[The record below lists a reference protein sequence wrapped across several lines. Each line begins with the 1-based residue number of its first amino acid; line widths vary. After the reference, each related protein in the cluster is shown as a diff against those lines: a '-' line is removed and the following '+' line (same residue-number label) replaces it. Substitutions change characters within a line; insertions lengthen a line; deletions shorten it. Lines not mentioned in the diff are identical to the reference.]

1 MTFPSLQD
9 VLLLPDFASMDPIGL
24 AAKLDK
30 KLVNNQQAIEQLLKN
45 QDTPNYNRLV
55 PALEQLGDEVDQ
67 LWGPLSHLHGV
78 SNRDDIRAAFDECLP
93 KLTAYATQMG
103 QNKALYLAFVDLLK
117 SDDFN
122 QLSQSKQQF
131 VKLQIRDFKLAG
143 VALNPQKQKEYGEL
157 KQQMAE
163 LSTQFSNHLMDAT
176 ESWSKHVT
184 DSEGLLGLPES
195 ALQQAQEA
203 AKSKG
208 LDGYLLKLD
217 FSCYHSV
224 MTFAEKSDLRQEIY
238 QAFNTR
244 ASDQGPY
251 GGQFDNT
258 QVMEELVGLR
268 HKLANLV
275 GFDHYADYSV
285 ATKMADSGRAVEMFL
300 LDLAKGCKPQAEA
313 DMQQLQKFATESGGP
328 TPMNAWD
335 VAYYSEKL
343 RQNRYHLSQEE
354 LKPYFALPQVQAGL
368 FDVVKRIYGIEVT
381 PCTGVS
387 TWHQDVGF
395 YQVAHAGKAIGY
407 FYFDLY
413 AREHKRGG
421 AWMDECRNRQFKA
434 NGELQLPVAYLVCNF
449 APPLRGKPALLTH
462 GEVTTLFHEFGHGLH
477 HMMTNIDVA
486 GVAGINGVAW
496 DAVELP
502 SQLLENWC
510 WQEESLRLFAKHYQT
525 GNGLPEDL
533 LQKML
538 AAKNFQAGM
547 FVMRQL
553 EFALFDLRLHMN
565 YNPVAPQPIQSVLNA
580 VRKEVAVVK
589 APEWNRFQ
597 HGFAH
602 IFSGGYA
609 SGYYSYLWAEVLAA
623 DVFSRFEDEG
633 IFNANTGAALWLDIT
648 GQGGSRD
655 AMALF
660 TQFMGREPSVDALMR
675 NKGLAHADNQILSQ
689 GASDEG

>member
-176 ESWSKHVT
+176 ESWSRHVT

-203 AKSKG
+203 AKFKG

-387 TWHQDVGF
+387 TWHQDVF
-395 YQVAHAGKAIGY
+395 YQVAPGKAIGY

-602 IFSGGYA
+602 IFAGGYA
-609 SGYYSYLWAEVLAA
+609 SGYYSYLWAEVLSA

-660 TQFMGREPSVDALMR
+660 TKFMGREPSVDALMR